1 MNQLITNNQNSN
13 FYNHLT
19 KLLLECN
26 SFIFNVA
33 FINYS
38 GVQLLLNCLEELK
51 KKGIKGK
58 ILSSTYLN
66 FTEVEALKKLQ
77 EFENI
82 ELKIYDCTNK
92 GFHAK
97 AYIFEFEEEY
107 KILLGSSNITSSAFK
122 TNIEWNIKS
131 ISKKNEEFS
140 TNILQE
146 FKTLWEDSFFVT
158 KDFLQQYGQY
168 KLKTKV
174 ENFVY
179 EKELKI
185 NSMQKQ
191 ALEKLDFFR
200 RKKETKA
207 LAIAATGTGKTYL
220 AAFDVK
226 AFSPKKM
233 LFIVHRE
240 NILQKAKKSFEAV
253 IKNIECGFFTGN
265 KKEQKASYL
274 FATVQTLSANY
285 KKFSKEEFDYIIY
298 DEAHHITSPSYEK
311 ITNYFKP
318 KFSLGLTA
326 TPNRMDGNSIYEVF
340 DDNIACD
347 IRLNEALEN
356 NLVVPFHYY
365 GVTDIKEIDYESV
378 DLKDIV
384 LLSKLLMVNKRVD
397 FIIQKLNFYGNS
409 GDKRRVLGFCAS
421 KEHAKFMSD
430 EFNKKGIVSAFLT
443 SEDSV
448 LKREKIIK
456 ELENEKNSLEVVFSV
471 DIFNEGVDIPSV
483 NTVLMLRPTNSPI
496 VFIQQLGR
504 GLRKYKSKEFLTII
518 DFIGNHKKAF
528 LIALALCG
536 NKILDKESIKF
547 SLLNNFADF
556 ANAHIVIDEIS
567 KQRVLEQI
575 NSENLSSFKYLKSR
589 YFEFKALL
597 GNKVPKIED
606 FINYD
611 EFISPVPFIL
621 ESKSYI
627 EFLQKVEKTEE
638 LKELCSDENFL
649 KAVRFIDF
657 YLPLRRVYEF
667 VILKYLLSNEC
678 CSLEKAFK
686 ILDKYLNRVD
696 KETIKHSFSY
706 LNQEFFDS
714 SQKKRFLKLVFWE
727 NEELKRTQEFEK
739 LLENKDKK
747 NIIENSLNYGI
758 LTYEKSFGSFDFGL
772 PFLKLYEK
780 YNMQEIALLS
790 NFDKIHSSFR
800 GSGFLKFKDDFFLFI
815 TLEKD
820 KFAKGSHYENNFLSK
835 DCFTFISKPKMSQD
849 KGDGKRLINNKKEK
863 AKLHIFVRKFSHVDK
878 KVQKFLYL
886 GLANCIK
893 YEGNQPIKTWLK
905 LEKPLNNKIYEE
917 FTKII

>member
-1 MNQLITNNQNSN
+1 M
-13 FYNHLT
+13 
-19 KLLLECN
+19 
-26 SFIFNVA
+26 
-33 FINYS
+33 
-38 GVQLLLNCLEELK
+38 
-51 KKGIKGK
+51 
-58 ILSSTYLN
+58 
-66 FTEVEALKKLQ
+66 
-77 EFENI
+77 
-82 ELKIYDCTNK
+82 
-92 GFHAK
+92 
-97 AYIFEFEEEY
+97 EY
-107 KILLGSSNITSSAFK
+107 KINF
-122 TNIEWNIKS
+122 
-131 ISKKNEEFS
+131 KKNEEFL

-200 RKKETKA
+200 GKKETKA

-365 GVTDIKEIDYESV
+365 GVTDIKEIDYENV

-384 LLSKLLMVNKRVD
+384 LLSKLLMINKRVD

-448 LKREKIIK
+448 LKREKTIK

-667 VILKYLLSNEC
+667 VILKYLLSNES

-747 NIIENSLNYGI
+747 I
-758 LTYEKSFGSFDFGL
+758 
-772 PFLKLYEK
+772 
-780 YNMQEIALLS
+780 
-790 NFDKIHSSFR
+790 
-800 GSGFLKFKDDFFLFI
+800 
-815 TLEKD
+815 
-820 KFAKGSHYENNFLSK
+820 
-835 DCFTFISKPKMSQD
+835 
-849 KGDGKRLINNKKEK
+849 
-863 AKLHIFVRKFSHVDK
+863 
-878 KVQKFLYL
+878 
-886 GLANCIK
+886 
-893 YEGNQPIKTWLK
+893 
-905 LEKPLNNKIYEE
+905 
-917 FTKII
+917 